1 MPDSFEN
8 FENLIEIIAKLRSP
22 EGCPWDR
29 EQSHKS
35 IKRNLLEE
43 TYETIDAIDSDNP
56 EELKEELGDLLL
68 QIILHAQMAE
78 EAGQFDI
85 DDISK
90 TISEKLIRRH
100 PHVFGDKVVKDS
112 DEVIVNWDNIKKKE
126 KPERT
131 SALSGVVKSQPALMS
146 AQQLSKKAVKVGFE
160 WPNEDSLKDCFLS
173 EVSEF
178 YSAVEAENKD
188 QMEEELGDILFS
200 VVNIARWHKLDAET
214 ALIKANRKF
223 KMRFQLMEDFA
234 DKELSDFSIEELDEL
249 WKKAKEELKENL

>member
-1 MPDSFEN
+1 MPDSIEN
-8 FENLIEIIAKLRSP
+8 FKKLVEIIAKLRSP

-29 EQSHKS
+29 EQNHKS

-43 TYETIDAIDSDNP
+43 TYETIDAIDSNNP

-68 QIILHAQMAE
+68 QVLLHAQMAE
-78 EAGQFDI
+78 EAGQYSI

-90 TISEKLIRRH
+90 TIGEKLIRRH
-100 PHVFGDKVVKDS
+100 PHVFGDITVKDS
-112 DEVIVNWDNIKKKE
+112 DEVIDNWDKIKKKE
-126 KPERT
+126 KPERD

-160 WPNEDSLKDCFLS
+160 WPSEDSLKDCFLS
-173 EVSEF
+173 EVKEF

-200 VVNIARWHKLDAET
+200 IVNIARWHKIDAET

-223 KMRFQLMEDFA
+223 KMRFQLMESLA
-234 DKELSDFSIEELDEL
+234 DKELSEFSIDELDGL
-249 WKKAKEELKENL
+249 WNRAKSELKENS